1 MVRGSKAIIDKAD
14 MAAILSVP
22 SEAEKRKIDQFLRNC
37 HRILNGRLMCLS
49 IYKNRGSK
57 HTNVKIWLDVEYET
71 MRVHDL
77 FCTNYAYELD
87 TSLSEVVVSVNEDD
101 NTITR
106 YNDYEQM
113 MRLQKKMREAKLG
126 INKENAEEEGNIVE
140 DDVRGYLEEEEE
152 DKNTVFNISDLDVDL
167 ADVEF

>member
-1 MVRGSKAIIDKAD
+1 
-14 MAAILSVP
+14 
-22 SEAEKRKIDQFLRNC
+22 
-37 HRILNGRLMCLS
+37 
-49 IYKNRGSK
+49 
-57 HTNVKIWLDVEYET
+57 

-140 DDVRGYLEEEEE
+140 DDVRGYLEEEE

>member
-1 MVRGSKAIIDKAD
+1 

-22 SEAEKRKIDQFLRNC
+22 SEAEKRKIEQYLRNC
-37 HRILNGRLMCLS
+37 ILKDRLMCLS

-113 MRLQKKMREAKLG
+113 MYLQKKMRKAKLG
-126 INKENAEEEGNIVE
+126 INEEDTEEENIVE
-140 DDVRGYLEEEEE
+140 DDVRGYLEEEE
-152 DKNTVFNISDLDVDL
+152 DKNTVFNISDLDVEY

>member
-1 MVRGSKAIIDKAD
+1 
-14 MAAILSVP
+14 
-22 SEAEKRKIDQFLRNC
+22 
-37 HRILNGRLMCLS
+37 MCLS

-113 MRLQKKMREAKLG
+113 MYLQKKMRKAKLG
-126 INKENAEEEGNIVE
+126 INEEDTEEENIVE
-140 DDVRGYLEEEEE
+140 DDVRGYLEEEE
-152 DKNTVFNISDLDVDL
+152 DKNTVFNISDLDVEY

>member
-1 MVRGSKAIIDKAD
+1 
-14 MAAILSVP
+14 
-22 SEAEKRKIDQFLRNC
+22 
-37 HRILNGRLMCLS
+37 
-49 IYKNRGSK
+49 
-57 HTNVKIWLDVEYET
+57 

-113 MRLQKKMREAKLG
+113 MYLQKKMRKAKLG
-126 INKENAEEEGNIVE
+126 INEEDTEEENIVE
-140 DDVRGYLEEEEE
+140 DDVRGYLEEEE
-152 DKNTVFNISDLDVDL
+152 DKNTVFNISDLDVEY